1 MMRATDA
8 AHSVGGVMIVF
19 PRSLAALAVVG
30 VTLALAACG
39 SSKPSYC
46 SNVSDLE
53 SSVKDLGNVD
63 VSSGGVS
70 ALETQLKK
78 VESSANDVVSSA
90 KSDFPNET
98 SAMSSSLK
106 SLDTAVSQAGSSPS
120 AATIAALGVDVKN
133 VVTAVDSFT
142 SATDSKCS

>member
-1 MMRATDA
+1 MMRATDR

-19 PRSLAALAVVG
+19 PRSLTVLAVVG
-30 VTLALAACG
+30 VTLAFAACG
-39 SSKPSYC
+39 DSKPSYC

-63 VSSGGVS
+63 VSSGGVN
-70 ALETQLKK
+70 ALQTQLKK

-90 KSDFPNET
+90 KGDFPNET

-142 SATDSKCS
+142 GATDSKCS

>member
-1 MMRATDA
+1 MMRASDA
-8 AHSVGGVMIVF
+8 AHSVGDVMTVF
-19 PRSLAALAVVG
+19 PRLLAALAVVG
-30 VTLALAACG
+30 VALALAACG

-70 ALETQLKK
+70 ALESQLKK

-90 KSDFPNET
+90 KSDFPSET
-98 SAMSSSLK
+98 SAMSSSVK

-133 VVTAVDSFT
+133 VVTAVEGFT
-142 SATDSKCS
+142 NATKSKCS

>member
-19 PRSLAALAVVG
+19 PRFLAALAAVA
-30 VTLALAACG
+30 VTVALAGCG

-63 VSSGGVS
+63 VR
-70 ALETQLKK
+70 
-78 VESSANDVVSSA
+78 
-90 KSDFPNET
+90 
-98 SAMSSSLK
+98 
-106 SLDTAVSQAGSSPS
+106 
-120 AATIAALGVDVKN
+120 AAA
-133 VVTAVDSFT
+133 
-142 SATDSKCS
+142 

>member
-1 MMRATDA
+1 MRAADA
-8 AHSVGGVMIVF
+8 AHSVGGVMIVI
-19 PRSLAALAVVG
+19 PRFLAALAVVG
-30 VTLALAACG
+30 VTLALAGCG

-63 VSSGGVS
+63 VSRGGVS

-90 KSDFPNET
+90 KSDFPDET

-120 AATIAALGVDVKN
+120 AATIAALGVDVKD

-142 SATDSKCS
+142 KATNSKCS